1 MPSTSTLWPPR
12 EGDTVQLK
20 GTGLLGTVA
29 KTKGVHEARF
39 KVQVVPPTEG
49 GDAVALKRA
58 RAAARL
64 ASRWYGLDDLAPP
77 V

>member
-1 MPSTSTLWPPR
+1 MPSASTPWPPR
-12 EGDTVQLK
+12 EGDPVRLK

-39 KVQVVPPTEG
+39 RVRVEPPTE
-49 GDAVALKRA
+49 DREPVALKRA
-58 RAAARL
+58 RAAARR
-64 ASRWYGLDDLAPP
+64 ASRWYGLDDLAP

>member
-12 EGDTVQLK
+12 EGDTVRLK
-20 GTGLLGTVA
+20 ETGLLGTVA

-39 KVQVVPPTEG
+39 KVRVVPPTDG